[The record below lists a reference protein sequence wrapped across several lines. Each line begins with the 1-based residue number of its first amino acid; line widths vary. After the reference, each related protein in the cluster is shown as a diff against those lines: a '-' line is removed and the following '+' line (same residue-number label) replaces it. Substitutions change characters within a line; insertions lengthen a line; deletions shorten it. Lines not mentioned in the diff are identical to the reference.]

1 MEVEPSGASGS
12 ADGPGVIH
20 LLETLKREQHACLRD
35 GRSADIRDASM
46 IQNVMLDILQ
56 SWVQR
61 VCFGASGVEGG
72 WVSPPRG
79 CAAARLPRH
88 GCEIAGTD
96 HRHPDVMEHL
106 AQHEIGCNSH
116 HRAPWETEGLQLVE
130 YEPVICKGRDCGA
143 VLNPFC
149 YVDFHSKSWTCPFC
163 HQRNRF
169 PQHYA
174 DHITET
180 NLPAELLQMCSTIEY
195 IIPQVVC
202 QPPVFLLVLDI
213 ALIEEE
219 LDQAKELDSLQQSLA
234 MMPQNAL
241 VGFITFG
248 AMCYV
253 HELASTTL
261 PKAYAFRGGKEYTAQ
276 QVAYQLG
283 FALKNDPRGTM
294 GAQAARRFLLPVA
307 ECEFTLNSL
316 LDDLSRDAWPPGGH
330 DRRPFR
336 CTGAALSVA
345 LGLVEATCPQ
355 RSAGSVAMALH
366 LLRRVTHAGMDELA
380 NWTAK
385 TYKFSFHN
393 DSSGAVRILVEED
406 PDGMAEL
413 EEWKLGDGI
422 PTVGKA
428 GERHRQ
434 KLVALK
440 KSINASKPYQ
450 EFTVIRDQTKTINM
464 RSPVIKCRALAA
476 RLRPMIYQGLALAE
490 WNGALKIMEI
500 QRRLTEGNTF
510 TVHRGYD
517 RSPGM
522 ATVRAGCLEHALL
535 AAGVQLGFVLDE
547 AEGTAAAAVPAAPV
561 PRAGTGGPGGP
572 GAGAKLSQ
580 RAVPSEPPPLP
591 PPATAPFPL
600 PQSAAPHPAA
610 PAAAPARPPAPRP
623 RPTSAS
629 TGSRVRWGQVHQVQQ
644 ASPAEP
650 DPAAGSKAGL
660 QGFLPMTGQIRL
672 LHGEEW
678 IPAHFV
684 GLSLGGLAAAVA
696 GAVCVEYA
704 DRASGAMTQQ
714 VRVSLLVGGPCNVGP
729 GMVVGEELAET
740 IRSHL
745 DLQKETPNAKYTK
758 KALKFYAS
766 LASRAVACG
775 FAVDIFACSLDQVG
789 LYEMKV
795 ISDKTGGFMVMSD
808 SFSMHVFKDSFRKV
822 FEPDETGY
830 LKLGFNAKIEVFTSR
845 EFKCCG
851 AVGGLSLGKKGPC
864 VAETEIGEGN
874 TCQWVVGSLDRNT
887 TIGFYFDIANQQA
900 NSVPQGKQAFL
911 QFQTCYL
918 HPSGRKRLRVT
929 TVSHRFSDAQM
940 TDIQPGFDQEAAA
953 VLMARYADPLDVLR
967 WVDRMLIRLV
977 SKFANFRKALV
988 GAGHRLCWAM
998 EMVKSFFAPALR
1010 LKPSPFFIAS
1020 GSEQNCC
1027 SLRPRIERWIA
1038 GKVGWRFLKDI
1049 ASRWIHGIPSI

>member
-1 MEVEPSGASGS
+1 MSWNIWPS
-12 ADGPGVIH
+12 
-20 LLETLKREQHACLRD
+20 TRRLKSVKRYELDATRIIVPLGCLYTP
-35 GRSADIRDASM
+35 
-46 IQNVMLDILQ
+46 LK
-56 SWVQR
+56 
-61 VCFGASGVEGG
+61 
-72 WVSPPRG
+72 
-79 CAAARLPRH
+79 
-88 GCEIAGTD
+88 
-96 HRHPDVMEHL
+96 
-106 AQHEIGCNSH
+106 
-116 HRAPWETEGLQLVE
+116 ETEGLQLVE

-180 NLPAELLQMCSTIEY
+180 NLPAELLQMCCTIEY

-202 QPPVFLLVLDI
+202 QPPVFLIVLDI

-219 LDQAKELDSLQQSLA
+219 LDQAKDSLQQSLA

-355 RSAGSVAMALH
+355 
-366 LLRRVTHAGMDELA
+366 
-380 NWTAK
+380 
-385 TYKFSFHN
+385 
-393 DSSGAVRILVEED
+393 SSVRI
-406 PDGMAEL
+406 
-413 EEWKLGDGI
+413 
-422 PTVGKA
+422 
-428 GERHRQ
+428 
-434 KLVALK
+434 
-440 KSINASKPYQ
+440 
-450 EFTVIRDQTKTINM
+450 
-464 RSPVIKCRALAA
+464 
-476 RLRPMIYQGLALAE
+476 
-490 WNGALKIMEI
+490 
-500 QRRLTEGNTF
+500 
-510 TVHRGYD
+510 
-517 RSPGM
+517 
-522 ATVRAGCLEHALL
+522 
-535 AAGVQLGFVLDE
+535 
-547 AEGTAAAAVPAAPV
+547 
-561 PRAGTGGPGGP
+561 
-572 GAGAKLSQ
+572 
-580 RAVPSEPPPLP
+580 
-591 PPATAPFPL
+591 
-600 PQSAAPHPAA
+600 
-610 PAAAPARPPAPRP
+610 
-623 RPTSAS
+623 
-629 TGSRVRWGQVHQVQQ
+629 
-644 ASPAEP
+644 
-650 DPAAGSKAGL
+650 
-660 QGFLPMTGQIRL
+660 
-672 LHGEEW
+672 
-678 IPAHFV
+678 
-684 GLSLGGLAAAVA
+684 
-696 GAVCVEYA
+696 
-704 DRASGAMTQQ
+704 
-714 VRVSLLVGGPCNVGP
+714 SLLVGGPCNVGP
-729 GMVVGEELAET
+729 GMVVGEELAEA

-775 FAVDIFACSLDQVG
+775 FAIDIFACSLDQVG

-795 ISDKTGGFMVMSD
+795 VSDKTGGFMVMSD

-851 AVGGLSLGKKGPC
+851 AVGGLSSLGKKGPC

-887 TIGFYFDIANQQA
+887 SIGFYFDIANQQA

-911 QFQTCYL
+911 Q
-918 HPSGRKRLRVT
+918 
-929 TVSHRFSDAQM
+929 
-940 TDIQPGFDQEAAA
+940 PG
-953 VLMARYADPLDVLR
+953 P
-967 WVDRMLIRLV
+967 
-977 SKFANFRKALV
+977 
-988 GAGHRLCWAM
+988 
-998 EMVKSFFAPALR
+998 
-1010 LKPSPFFIAS
+1010 
-1020 GSEQNCC
+1020 
-1027 SLRPRIERWIA
+1027 
-1038 GKVGWRFLKDI
+1038 
-1049 ASRWIHGIPSI
+1049 